1 MADTYLVLKSLHIV
15 AAVLMVGNVTVTGVW
30 ATFYFRWRK
39 DADFRLAARAI
50 LWTDLIFTFLGGAAL
65 TITGILMARQAGMP
79 ILETP
84 WIRRSALLLAISTLL
99 WLTILLPDQWRME
112 RLDPSRDEFLKA
124 VFTRWSVVGW
134 GSTVLLFVAMWS
146 MVLKW

>member
-1 MADTYLVLKSLHIV
+1 MADSYLVLKSLHIV

-65 TITGILMARQAGMP
+65 TITGILLARQAGMP

-84 WIRRSALLLAISTLL
+84 WIRRSVLLLAISTLL

-112 RLDPSRDEFLKA
+112 RLDPSRDELLKV

>member
-1 MADTYLVLKSLHIV
+1 MASTYLVLKSLHIA
-15 AAVLMVGNVTVTGVW
+15 AAVLMLGNVTVTGVW

-112 RLDPSRDEFLKA
+112 RLDRSRDEFLKA

>member
-79 ILETP
+79 ILDTP

-112 RLDPSRDEFLKA
+112 RLDPSRDEFLTV

>member
-1 MADTYLVLKSLHIV
+1 MASTYFVLKALHIT

-30 ATFYFRWRK
+30 ASLYFRRRK

-50 LWTDLIFTFLGGAAL
+50 LWTDLLFTFLGGAAL
-65 TITGILMARQAGMP
+65 TISGILLARQAGMP

-112 RLDPSRDEFLKA
+112 RLDASRDEFLKA

-146 MVLKW
+146 MVIKW

>member
-1 MADTYLVLKSLHIV
+1 MAETYLVLKSLHIV

-50 LWTDLIFTFLGGAAL
+50 LWTDLFFTFLGGAAL

-79 ILETP
+79 ILGTP

-112 RLDPSRDEFLKA
+112 RLDRSRDEFLKA

>member
-1 MADTYLVLKSLHIV
+1 MASTYLVLKSLHIA

-50 LWTDLIFTFLGGAAL
+50 LWTDLVFTFLGGAAL

-84 WIRRSALLLAISTLL
+84 WIRRSALLLAVSTLL

-112 RLDPSRDEFLKA
+112 RLDPSRDEFLKV

>member
-1 MADTYLVLKSLHIV
+1 MAESYLVLKSLHIV

-112 RLDPSRDEFLKA
+112 RLDRSRDEFLKA

>member
-65 TITGILMARQAGMP
+65 TITGILMARKAGMP

-112 RLDPSRDEFLKA
+112 RLDRSRDEFLKA

>member
-1 MADTYLVLKSLHIV
+1 MADTYLVLKSLHIA

-65 TITGILMARQAGMP
+65 TITGILLARHAGMP

-112 RLDPSRDEFLKA
+112 RLDPSRDDFLKV

-134 GSTVLLFVAMWS
+134 GSTVLLFVALWS

>member
-1 MADTYLVLKSLHIV
+1 MASTYFVLKALHV
-15 AAVLMVGNVTVTGVW
+15 TAAVLMVGNVTVTGVW
-30 ATFYFRWRK
+30 ATLYFRWRK
-39 DADFRLAARAI
+39 DADFRLAAKAI
-50 LWTDLIFTFLGGAAL
+50 LWTDVVFTFLGGAAL
-65 TITGILMARQAGMP
+65 TISGILLARQAGLP

-112 RLDPSRDEFLKA
+112 RLEPSRDAFLK
-124 VFTRWSVVGW
+124 VLFTRWSVVGW

-146 MVLKW
+146 MVMKW

>member
-1 MADTYLVLKSLHIV
+1 MASTYLVLKSLHIV

-134 GSTVLLFVAMWS
+134 GSTILLFVAMWS

>member
-1 MADTYLVLKSLHIV
+1 MADSYLVLKSLHIA

-65 TITGILMARQAGMP
+65 TITGILLARQAGMP

-84 WIRRSALLLAISTLL
+84 WIRRSVLLLAISTLL

-112 RLDPSRDEFLKA
+112 RLDPSRDELLKV

>member
-1 MADTYLVLKSLHIV
+1 MASTYLVLKSLHIV

-50 LWTDLIFTFLGGAAL
+50 LWTDLFFTFLGGAAL

-112 RLDPSRDEFLKA
+112 RLDRSRDEFLKA

>member
-79 ILETP
+79 ILDTP
-84 WIRRSALLLAISTLL
+84 WIRRSALLLAVSTLL

>member
-1 MADTYLVLKSLHIV
+1 MASTYLVLKSLHIV
-15 AAVLMVGNVTVTGVW
+15 AAVLMLGNVTVTGVW

-65 TITGILMARQAGMP
+65 TITGILMARQTGMP

-112 RLDPSRDEFLKA
+112 RLDRSRDEFLKA

>member
-1 MADTYLVLKSLHIV
+1 MADSYVVLKALHIT

-30 ATFYFRWRK
+30 ATLYWRWRR
-39 DADFRLAARAI
+39 DADFRKAARAV
-50 LWTDLIFTFLGGAAL
+50 LWTDLCFTFLGGAAL
-65 TITGILMARQAGMP
+65 TITGILLARQASLS

-99 WLTILLPDQWRME
+99 WLTVLLPDQWRLE
-112 RLDPSRDEFLKA
+112 RLDDTGEECRKA

-134 GSTVLLFVAMWS
+134 VSTVLLFVGLWS
-146 MVLKW
+146 MVVKW

>member
-1 MADTYLVLKSLHIV
+1 MASTYFVLKALHIT
-15 AAVLMVGNVTVTGVW
+15 AAVLMVGNVTITGVW
-30 ATFYFRWRK
+30 ASFYFRWRRQ
-39 DADFRLAARAI
+39 ADFRLAARAI
-50 LWTDLIFTFLGGAAL
+50 LWTDLFFTFLGGAAL
-65 TITGILMARQAGMP
+65 TITGILLARQAGMP

-112 RLDPSRDEFLKA
+112 RLDASRDAFLKA

>member
-65 TITGILMARQAGMP
+65 TITGILLARQAGMP

-84 WIRRSALLLAISTLL
+84 WIRRSVLLLAISTLL

-112 RLDPSRDEFLKA
+112 RLDPSRDELLKV

>member
-1 MADTYLVLKSLHIV
+1 MASSYFVLKALHIT

-50 LWTDLIFTFLGGAAL
+50 LWTDLVFTFLGGAAL
-65 TITGILMARQAGMP
+65 TISGILLAREAGLP
-79 ILETP
+79 ILGTP

-112 RLDPSRDEFLKA
+112 RLGASRDAFLKA

-134 GSTVLLFVAMWS
+134 GSTLLLFVALWS
-146 MVLKW
+146 MIIKW

>member
-1 MADTYLVLKSLHIV
+1 MASTYLVLKSLHIV

-112 RLDPSRDEFLKA
+112 RLDPSRGEFLKA

-134 GSTVLLFVAMWS
+134 GSTILLFVAMWS

>member
-1 MADTYLVLKSLHIV
+1 MASTYFVLKALHIT
-15 AAVLMVGNVTVTGVW
+15 AAVLMVGNVTITGVW
-30 ATFYFRWRK
+30 ASFYFRWRK
-39 DADFRLAARAI
+39 QADFRLAARAI
-50 LWTDLIFTFLGGAAL
+50 LWTDLFFTFLGGAAL
-65 TITGILMARQAGMP
+65 TITGILLARQAGMP

-112 RLDPSRDEFLKA
+112 RLDASRDAFLKA

-146 MVLKW
+146 MVIKW

>member
-1 MADTYLVLKSLHIV
+1 MASTYLVLKSLHIA
-15 AAVLMVGNVTVTGVW
+15 AAVLMLGNVTVTGVW

-65 TITGILMARQAGMP
+65 TITGILMARQTGMP
-79 ILETP
+79 ILATP

-112 RLDPSRDEFLKA
+112 RLDRSRDEFLKA

>member
-1 MADTYLVLKSLHIV
+1 MASTYLVLKSLHIV

-112 RLDPSRDEFLKA
+112 RLDRSRDEFLKA

>member
-1 MADTYLVLKSLHIV
+1 MASTYLVLKALHIT

-39 DADFRLAARAI
+39 DADFRMAARAI
-50 LWTDLIFTFLGGAAL
+50 LWTDLFFTFLGGAAL
-65 TITGILMARQAGMP
+65 TISGILLARQAGMP

-112 RLDPSRDEFLKA
+112 RLDASRDEFLKV

-146 MVLKW
+146 MVVKW

>member
-1 MADTYLVLKSLHIV
+1 MASTYLVLKSLHIV

-50 LWTDLIFTFLGGAAL
+50 LWTDLVFTFLGGAAL

-112 RLDPSRDEFLKA
+112 RLDRSRDEFLKV

>member
-1 MADTYLVLKSLHIV
+1 MASTYFVLKALHIT
-15 AAVLMVGNVTVTGVW
+15 AAVLMVGNVTITGVW
-30 ATFYFRWRK
+30 ASFYFRWRK
-39 DADFRLAARAI
+39 QADFRLAARAI
-50 LWTDLIFTFLGGAAL
+50 LWTDLFFTFLGGAAL
-65 TITGILMARQAGMP
+65 TITGILLARQAGMP

-112 RLDPSRDEFLKA
+112 RLDASRDAFLKA

>member
-1 MADTYLVLKSLHIV
+1 MADSYLVLKSLHIA

-112 RLDPSRDEFLKA
+112 RLDPSRDEFLKV

>member
-134 GSTVLLFVAMWS
+134 GSTILLFVAMWS
-146 MVLKW
+146 MVIKW

>member
-1 MADTYLVLKSLHIV
+1 MADGYFVLKALHIT

-30 ATFYFRWRK
+30 AAFYYRWRK
-39 DADFRLAARAI
+39 DVDFRLAGRAI
-50 LWTDLIFTFLGGAAL
+50 LWTDLFFTFLGGAAL
-65 TITGILMARQAGMP
+65 TISGILLARRAGMP

-99 WLTILLPDQWRME
+99 WLAILLPDQWRME
-112 RLDPSRDEFLKA
+112 RLDDTRDEFRRA

-134 GSTVLLFVAMWS
+134 GSTVLLFVALWS
-146 MVLKW
+146 MVIKW

>member
-1 MADTYLVLKSLHIV
+1 MASTYLVLKSLHIA
-15 AAVLMVGNVTVTGVW
+15 AAVLMLGNVTVTGVW

-65 TITGILMARQAGMP
+65 TITGILMARQTGMP

-112 RLDPSRDEFLKA
+112 RLDRSRDEFLKA

>member
-1 MADTYLVLKSLHIV
+1 MASTYLVLKSLHIA
-15 AAVLMVGNVTVTGVW
+15 AAVLMLGNVTVTGVW

-79 ILETP
+79 ILATP
-84 WIRRSALLLAISTLL
+84 WIRRSALLLSISTLL

-112 RLDPSRDEFLKA
+112 RLDRSRDEFLKA